1 MMRSI
6 LFMEILYIRESGSA
20 FAFHF
25 RGSIS
30 AISCCLIIFL
40 SLSQLFEEESDSH
53 VIGSLRDN
61 PY

>member
-1 MMRSI
+1 
-6 LFMEILYIRESGSA
+6 MEILYIRESGSA